1 MPARTPVTTADETLE
16 VASSENARVQRSR
29 ARIIEASID
38 LIVEDGAHALTVDAI
53 AERSG
58 VAKSTLYRHWR
69 SIDDLV
75 LDVFRAAV
83 PPAVKADPSASFDDA
98 LHQMVAT
105 VAESL
110 ADPRY
115 LRLLPD
121 LLALRAQYP
130 ELGEL
135 ADRDRA
141 QKEAGLAAILAAG
154 AAEGRVPADLDV
166 RTVASVLLGPMT
178 KCALFG
184 ETERIEAVGAFA
196 VDRFIAS
203 YR

>member
-1 MPARTPVTTADETLE
+1 MSARTAIPSGPEAAPPT
-16 VASSENARVQRSR
+16 NARVQRSR
-29 ARIIEASID
+29 SRIIEASVD
-38 LIVEDGAHALTVDAI
+38 LIVEEGANALTVDAI

-69 SIDDLV
+69 SIDALI

-83 PPAVKADPSASFDDA
+83 PPAIEPDPSASFEQA
-98 LHQMVAT
+98 LRRQVAA

-115 LRLLPD
+115 IRLLPD
-121 LLALRAQYP
+121 LLALRTHYP

-141 QKEAGLAAILAAG
+141 HKEATLAGILALG
-154 AAEGRVPADLDV
+154 AEEGLIPPDLDV
-166 RTVASVLLGPMT
+166 RTVATVLLGPMMS
-178 KCALFG
+178 CALFG
-184 ETERIEAVGAFA
+184 EPERIDAVGAFA
-196 VDRFIAS
+196 VDRFIDS

>member
-1 MPARTPVTTADETLE
+1 MSTHTADIAPTAEA
-16 VASSENARVQRSR
+16 VSPSSNARVQRSR
-29 ARIIEASID
+29 SRIIEASID
-38 LIVEDGAHALTVDAI
+38 LIVEQGANALTVDAI

-69 SIDDLV
+69 SIDALI

-83 PPAVKADPSASFDDA
+83 PPTLEPDPSASFE
-98 LHQMVAT
+98 
-105 VAESL
+105 ESL
-110 ADPRY
+110 RQQVAAAAASMADPRY
-115 LRLLPD
+115 VRLLPD
-121 LLALRAQYP
+121 LLALRHQYP

-141 QKEAGLAAILAAG
+141 QKEANLADILAAG

-166 RTVASVLLGPMT
+166 RTVCIVLLGPMT
-178 KCALFG
+178 SCALLG
-184 ETERIEAVGAFA
+184 EPERIDEVGAFA
-196 VDRFIAS
+196 VERFLDS

>member
-1 MPARTPVTTADETLE
+1 MSTSTATTDAE
-16 VASSENARVQRSR
+16 VPPSENARVQRSR
-29 ARIIEASID
+29 ARIVEASID

-69 SIDDLV
+69 SIDALV
-75 LDVFRAAV
+75 LEVFRAAV
-83 PPAVKADPSASFDDA
+83 PPTLEPDPSASFDEA
-98 LHQMVAT
+98 LHQLVAT

-110 ADPRY
+110 ADARY
-115 LRLLPD
+115 VRLLPD
-121 LLALRAQYP
+121 LLALRSQYP

-141 QKEAGLAAILAAG
+141 KKEANLAAILAMG

-178 KCALFG
+178 SCALFG
-184 ETERIEAVGAFA
+184 ETERIEAVGEFA
-196 VDRFIAS
+196 VERFIDS
-203 YR
+203 YS

>member
-1 MPARTPVTTADETLE
+1 MSNSTATTDAE
-16 VASSENARVQRSR
+16 SPPSENARVQRSR
-29 ARIIEASID
+29 ARIVEASID

-69 SIDDLV
+69 SIDALV

-83 PPAVKADPSASFDDA
+83 PPTLEPDPSASFDQA
-98 LHQMVAT
+98 LHLLVAT

-110 ADPRY
+110 ADARY
-115 LRLLPD
+115 VRLLPD
-121 LLALRAQYP
+121 LLALRSQYP

-141 QKEAGLAAILAAG
+141 KKEANLAAILAMG

-178 KCALFG
+178 SCALFG
-184 ETERIEAVGAFA
+184 ETERIETVGEFA
-196 VDRFIAS
+196 VERFIDS